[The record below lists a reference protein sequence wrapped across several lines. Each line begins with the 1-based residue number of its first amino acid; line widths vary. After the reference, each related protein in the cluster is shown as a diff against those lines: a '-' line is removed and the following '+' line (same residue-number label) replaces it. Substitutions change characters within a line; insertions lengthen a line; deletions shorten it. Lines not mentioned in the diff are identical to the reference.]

1 MRLAAGVGRTLINE
15 AEIRGDF
22 SFPKERVASVR
33 VPTRVIDGATTPW
46 LSHAAQAEADALPNA
61 QRRTLQGQP
70 HNVAPEAMAPVLV
83 EIFTG

>member
-1 MRLAAGVGRTLINE
+1 MRLAAGVGHTLINE
-15 AEIRGDF
+15 AEIRDDF

-46 LSHAAQAEADALPNA
+46 LSHAAQAVADALPDA

-83 EIFTG
+83 EFFAG